1 MPTTEE
7 GIETP
12 TNANAEIAD
21 GATAIDETEDE
32 AWLEE
37 EHETLEERYRRYVR
51 RYVQS
56 SRCEVS
62 GPDEWADILM
72 ELLAQCVQG
81 QGQGKEATSSD
92 RPTPRAMPKP
102 LAAQRDR
109 RLADEAAEEMVQRA
123 EAESERHGVR
133 QVLPSAGSRSRSI
146 PSGDNENYFQDSL
159 GMASY
164 YGVGLVPRE
173 FAAFEEYIW
182 DPIMQDWV
190 LKLF

>member
-1 MPTTEE
+1 MRSLRPRRVGRHTYGALSSMRSRSRSRE
-7 GIETP
+7 
-12 TNANAEIAD
+12 
-21 GATAIDETEDE
+21 GAT
-32 AWLEE
+32 
-37 EHETLEERYRRYVR
+37 
-51 RYVQS
+51 
-56 SRCEVS
+56 
-62 GPDEWADILM
+62 P
-72 ELLAQCVQG
+72 
-81 QGQGKEATSSD
+81 ATSSD
-92 RPTPRAMPKP
+92 RPAPRAMPKP

-173 FAAFEEYIW
+173 YAAFEEYIW

>member
-32 AWLEE
+32 AWLQE

-51 RYVQS
+51 RYVQ
-56 SRCEVS
+56 CEVS

-81 QGQGKEATSSD
+81 QGQGKEQHPRLRLIDLPQERCRNLWLHNETDVLQMKQQKRWCNVPKLKVNAMVFDKSYHLQDLDQDLFLQVTTRTTFKILWGWQATM
-92 RPTPRAMPKP
+92 A
-102 LAAQRDR
+102 LVWFQ
-109 RLADEAAEEMVQRA
+109 
-123 EAESERHGVR
+123 ESMQH
-133 QVLPSAGSRSRSI
+133 LKST
-146 PSGDNENYFQDSL
+146 
-159 GMASY
+159 
-164 YGVGLVPRE
+164 YGIR
-173 FAAFEEYIW
+173 
-182 DPIMQDWV
+182 
-190 LKLF
+190 